1 MPETAVR
8 ETQVLTLH
16 VRRRRLLPWV
26 DVGPFLL
33 FFGVSGEDRGR
44 AARLER
50 RFEQEHFSQ
59 RVTLRL
65 QPALPA
71 GRYTLRGLP
80 AEANKRGWTVGPGG
94 HSAHGDLSADGLR
107 ELQGWMNQRQLE
119 GAGRGVQAE
128 SLLSPSLA

>member
-8 ETQVLTLH
+8 ETQVLALH

-65 QPALPA
+65 HPALPA

-80 AEANKRGWTVGPGG
+80 AEANKRGWTVEPGG
-94 HSAHGDLSADGLR
+94 RSARSDLSADGLR
-107 ELQGWMNQRQLE
+107 ELRGWLDHRRLE
-119 GAGRGVQAE
+119 GAGCAVWPEPLA
-128 SLLSPSLA
+128 SSPPA

>member
-1 MPETAVR
+1 MPETAMR
-8 ETQVLTLH
+8 ETQVLALH

-50 RFEQEHFSQ
+50 RFEREHFSQ
-59 RVTLRL
+59 RVTLRVA
-65 QPALPA
+65 PALPA
-71 GRYTLRGLP
+71 GHYVLRGLP

-94 HSAHGDLSADGLR
+94 HSARSDLSADGLR
-107 ELQGWMNQRQLE
+107 ELRSWMEQG
-119 GAGRGVQAE
+119 GPAGPGRGVRPEPLA
-128 SLLSPSLA
+128 SPPPA